1 MQGMNKR
8 TEGTRFERVAEEYLK
23 EQGYRILMRNFRCR
37 QAEIDLVAREGKYL
51 VFVEVKERS
60 STARGYGYESVD
72 RRKIIRISAAVRFY
86 LKRFHIDPCMPVRFD
101 VISIDCGRIRLIRNA
116 FPYFTR
122 S

>member
-1 MQGMNKR
+1 MNKR

-72 RRKIIRISAAVRFY
+72 RR
-86 LKRFHIDPCMPVRFD
+86 
-101 VISIDCGRIRLIRNA
+101 N
-116 FPYFTR
+116 T
-122 S
+122 